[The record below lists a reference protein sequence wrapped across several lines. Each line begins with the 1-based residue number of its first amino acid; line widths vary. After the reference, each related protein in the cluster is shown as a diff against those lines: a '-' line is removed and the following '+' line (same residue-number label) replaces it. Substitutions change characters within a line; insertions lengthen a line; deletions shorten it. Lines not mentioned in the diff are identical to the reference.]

1 MSSAIAKDLAPTGK
15 LRASINLGNPILAQ
29 GTLEAPSGPT
39 VDISR
44 EVAKRLGLELEL
56 LTFDAA
62 RKSFEAMN
70 EGNADICYLAIEP
83 VRAAE
88 VAFTKPYVLI
98 EGVFCVP
105 VDSPIKTVEDVDKPG
120 VRIGVNEG
128 SAYHL
133 YLSRTLKHATCVF
146 GAAVSDGQDVMRD
159 LKLEAGAGVRGPVAA
174 YVAKNPDVR
183 LIPEKFMV
191 IQQAVGIKKGK
202 APETVKWLSDLI
214 EELKAGDF
222 VPTALARGGQDP
234 SLAAPP
240 S

>member
-29 GTLEAPSGPT
+29 GTFDAPSGPT

-44 EVAKRLGLELEL
+44 EVAKRLGLEVEF

-70 EGNADICYLAIEP
+70 EGRADICYLAIEP

-98 EGVFCVP
+98 EGVFVVP
-105 VDSPIKTVEDVDKPG
+105 VDSPIKTVEDVDQPG

-146 GAAVSDGQDVMRD
+146 GPTVSDGQDVMRE
-159 LKLEAGAGVRGPVAA
+159 LNLEAGAGVRGPVAA
-174 YVAKNPDVR
+174 YVEQNPDVR
-183 LIPEKFMV
+183 LIPERFMV
-191 IQQAVGIKKGK
+191 IEQAVGVKKGK
-202 APETVKWLSDLI
+202 APETVKWLADLV
-214 EELKAGDF
+214 EELKGTTFISD
-222 VPTALARGGQDP
+222 ALARGGQDP
-234 SLAAPP
+234 TLAAPP